1 MRFNMM
7 SLVGEWAGFEIEGLS
22 QRILEMNHFGE
33 NLPTK
38 YLHPHSTYWWR
49 RLRNEIE
56 KMRAEEIHV
65 P

>member
-1 MRFNMM
+1 M
-7 SLVGEWAGFEIEGLS
+7 GGFEIEGLS
-22 QRILEMNHFGE
+22 QRILEMNRFGE
-33 NLPTK
+33 KLPTK